1 VWHVKT
7 QSPIAMHEIDV
18 EVARMTPLRWPPGWA
33 LCLSAA
39 TVLAVTALLTTSLR
53 NWRDDPALYRPLSLT
68 CVAASILCLGL
79 GIARPAP
86 LSLAVALV
94 VLFSVPWLFAVAHKV
109 IHQNPPDL
117 EPS

>member
-1 VWHVKT
+1 
-7 QSPIAMHEIDV
+7 MHEIDV

-94 VLFSVPWLFAVAHKV
+94 VLFSVAWLFAVAHKV

>member
-1 VWHVKT
+1 
-7 QSPIAMHEIDV
+7 
-18 EVARMTPLRWPPGWA
+18 
-33 LCLSAA
+33 
-39 TVLAVTALLTTSLR
+39 
-53 NWRDDPALYRPLSLT
+53 
-68 CVAASILCLGL
+68 VAASILCLGL
-79 GIARPAP
+79 GIARPPP